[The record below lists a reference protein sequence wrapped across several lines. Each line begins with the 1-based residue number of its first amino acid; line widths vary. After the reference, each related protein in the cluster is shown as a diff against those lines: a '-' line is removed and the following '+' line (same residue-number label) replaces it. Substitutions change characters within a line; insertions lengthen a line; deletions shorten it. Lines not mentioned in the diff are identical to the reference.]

1 MSEYEDT
8 SPFFSFTDS
17 LNKKVGGDSEKIVAL
32 SSWEE
37 TRGRKH

>member
-1 MSEYEDT
+1 MKILHHF
-8 SPFFSFTDS
+8 FFSTDS

-37 TRGRKH
+37 THGQKH